1 MSTDH
6 STANGAYAPGGALA
20 GPARAWTK
28 DGIMACPT
36 SRLVRNLRAHCTTLG
51 LACTS
56 SMRRNDFIATLLDYA
71 KTAPQFIKG
80 EKVFCKSKQHKRTI
94 EVVIDSV
101 NADADGQD
109 HTYGVSWIA
118 THLPTAKALG
128 QVPEGDLLPVFGLA
142 LPALRR
148 RQPDR
153 RSLRFAGVFAE
164 PVLHIRRLAA
174 GRGRAPVVDAT

>member
-51 LACTS
+51 TS

-109 HTYGVSWIA
+109 QSLSSLAST
-118 THLPTAKALG
+118 LPSKGTT
-128 QVPEGDLLPVFGLA
+128 PF
-142 LPALRR
+142 ALRKR
-148 RQPDR
+148 TGWKD
-153 RSLRFAGVFAE
+153 SGEHGVYY
-164 PVLHIRRLAA
+164 
-174 GRGRAPVVDAT
+174 

>member
-36 SRLVRNLRAHCTTLG
+36 SRLVRNLRAHCATLG

-118 THLPTAKALG
+118 RAL
-128 QVPEGDLLPVFGLA
+128 
-142 LPALRR
+142 
-148 RQPDR
+148 
-153 RSLRFAGVFAE
+153 
-164 PVLHIRRLAA
+164 
-174 GRGRAPVVDAT
+174 

>member
-36 SRLVRNLRAHCTTLG
+36 SRLVRNLRAHCATLG

-128 QVPEGDLLPVFGLA
+128 QVPEDDLLETENHQFG
-142 LPALRR
+142 PQVSVDFPRGTVV
-148 RQPDR
+148 
-153 RSLRFAGVFAE
+153 SLKLCADDGQ
-164 PVLHIRRLAA
+164 HAA
-174 GRGRAPVVDAT
+174 GARQQR